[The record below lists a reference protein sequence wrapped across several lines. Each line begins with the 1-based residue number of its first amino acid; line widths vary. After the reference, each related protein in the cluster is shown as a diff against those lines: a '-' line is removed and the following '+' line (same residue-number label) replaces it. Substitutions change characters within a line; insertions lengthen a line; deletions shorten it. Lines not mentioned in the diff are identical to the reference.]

1 MAGIHHVLNISSP
14 QVSKCHHSTVK
25 NFKTEKKKIKYY
37 KFISTLK
44 IDQVKPCFVC
54 HISH

>member
-14 QVSKCHHSTVK
+14 QVSKRHHSTVK

-54 HISH
+54 QISH